1 MVDMDKMNRKRNP
14 RLAKAKEWVDE
25 IREDESQGGIELNDW
40 ELEFMESVEGA
51 LAENRPLTPPQME
64 KLEEIWDRV

>member
-1 MVDMDKMNRKRNP
+1 MVDMDKMNRNRNP

-25 IREDESQGGIELNDW
+25 IREDEAAGGIELNDW
-40 ELEFMESVEGA
+40 EQEFMESVEDYLGDGK
-51 LAENRPLTPPQME
+51 PLSPPMME